1 MNVME
6 WVKISLADLDPAIS
20 TAIGSITAAISMA
33 IITIVSYYFPKD
45 HSKFDEYEY
54 ERESPKRK
62 RRRSKKDQVIVKD
75 GDADDD

>member
-6 WVKISLADLDPAIS
+6 WASPMIADLDPAIN

-45 HSKFDEYEY
+45 HNKFDEYDLPKP
-54 ERESPKRK
+54 RRKRK
-62 RRRSKKDQVIVKD
+62 KNKRQMALEESGGQ
-75 GDADDD
+75 DD

>member
-6 WVKISLADLDPAIS
+6 WVKVSLADLDPAIN

-45 HSKFDEYEY
+45 HTKFDEYEY
-54 ERESPKRK
+54 EPPKKK
-62 RRRSKKDQVIVKD
+62 RHKSKKDQVIVKD
-75 GDADDD
+75 SDADDE